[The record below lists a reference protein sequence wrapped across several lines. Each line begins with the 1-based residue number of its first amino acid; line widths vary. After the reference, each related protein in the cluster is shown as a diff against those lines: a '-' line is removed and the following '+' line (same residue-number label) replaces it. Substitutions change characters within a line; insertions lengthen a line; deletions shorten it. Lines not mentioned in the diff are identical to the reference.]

1 MFIYLLIISKD
12 LSFKK
17 NQISNKEKNF
27 QKNICVIMKPTT
39 NKKVYNLI
47 IRFLFFLGLVNNN
60 THRKM
65 VTLLGRK
72 ICLFKKD

>member
-1 MFIYLLIISKD
+1 
-12 LSFKK
+12 
-17 NQISNKEKNF
+17 
-27 QKNICVIMKPTT
+27 MKPMT

-47 IRFLFFLGLVNNN
+47 IRFLFSLRLVNNN

-65 VTLLGRK
+65 FTLLGRK